1 MRALEEGVTYAGNYP
16 RDSKRCQE
24 FLTFVK
30 EHASSVEETRDEET
44 SLLGSRQ
51 ETVYKLEK
59 EDVEEWGEPC
69 NFARFV
75 TNKDTFV
82 SQMKE
87 RGYDLKLLETEDNN
101 QVEVNGY
108 GGILTSFVHKE
119 RYQVSEGVFLT
130 VNSDTVNHQILGVVI
145 YREKGS
151 NASLKELAVCV
162 TAFIQGAE
170 VEESSE
176 LPEMLDEVEADIE
189 YAKDNT
195 FIVSDDAA
203 LMFSDSEDS
212 DYEITIVSQ
221 NVYENNPYWP

>member
-1 MRALEEGVTYAGNYP
+1 M
-16 RDSKRCQE
+16 
-24 FLTFVK
+24 
-30 EHASSVEETRDEET
+30 
-44 SLLGSRQ
+44 
-51 ETVYKLEK
+51 
-59 EDVEEWGEPC
+59 EEWGEPC

-75 TNKDTFV
+75 TDKDTFV

-130 VNSDTVNHQILGVVI
+130 VNSDTVNHQMLGVMV

-151 NASLKELAVCV
+151 SASLKELALSV
-162 TAFIQGAE
+162 TTFIQG
-170 VEESSE
+170 EEEKEFSDTM
-176 LPEMLDEVEADIE
+176 EMLDEVEADIE
-189 YAKDNT
+189 RAKNNT
-195 FIVSDDAA
+195 FIISGDAT

>member
-1 MRALEEGVTYAGNYP
+1 MTYAGNYP
-16 RDSKRCQE
+16 RGSKRYQE
-24 FLTFVK
+24 FLAFVK
-30 EHASSVEETRDEET
+30 EHASFKEENGDEEST
-44 SLLGSRQ
+44 LLEDRQ
-51 ETVYKLEK
+51 KTVYKLEK

-130 VNSDTVNHQILGVVI
+130 VNSDTVNHQMLGVMV

-170 VEESSE
+170 VEEPSE

>member
-1 MRALEEGVTYAGNYP
+1 M
-16 RDSKRCQE
+16 
-24 FLTFVK
+24 K
-30 EHASSVEETRDEET
+30 EHASSVEETRDEEM

-51 ETVYKLEK
+51 ETVYKLE
-59 EDVEEWGEPC
+59 EEAVEEWGEPC
-69 NFARFV
+69 NFVRFV
-75 TNKDTFV
+75 TDKDTFV

-130 VNSDTVNHQILGVVI
+130 VNSDTVNHQMLGVMV

-151 NASLKELAVCV
+151 SASLKELALSV
-162 TAFIQGAE
+162 TAFIQG
-170 VEESSE
+170 EEEKEFSDTM
-176 LPEMLDEVEADIE
+176 EMLDEVEADIE
-189 YAKDNT
+189 RAKNNI
-195 FIVSDDAA
+195 FIISGDAT

-221 NVYENNPYWP
+221 NVYESNPYWP